1 MSPVLHHGQVLGCP
15 LNSGYRSKQWPVWT
29 NIIFKIFNLLIVKKM
44 CMCVLF
50 FKPVFMKCNTNVM
63 LLDATQTSLPS
74 LILDN
79 ENIVDTN
86 FWGGSDTSTE
96 MKYGTYLKKK
106 KSAISFFEEFN
117 ERCHLHGL
125 YVSASSFVA
134 ITYQLRDQATWTFV
148 WSWVIKH
155 AYRFLC
161 EVLFISYL
169 THW

>member
-1 MSPVLHHGQVLGCP
+1 
-15 LNSGYRSKQWPVWT
+15 
-29 NIIFKIFNLLIVKKM
+29 
-44 CMCVLF
+44 MCVLF

-106 KSAISFFEEFN
+106 KKVQFPFLKNLMKGAICMACMFQ
-117 ERCHLHGL
+117 LP
-125 YVSASSFVA
+125 VS
-134 ITYQLRDQATWTFV
+134 
-148 WSWVIKH
+148 
-155 AYRFLC
+155 
-161 EVLFISYL
+161 
-169 THW
+169 